1 MTRFDRAKGVRV
13 VISRSVLAAIFDECD
28 RYGDVETGG
37 RIVGTYRSGRSL
49 DVNVA
54 GMIDAGPQARRA
66 VTSFFQDGEYQEGVF
81 REIEREHP
89 DIEHLGTWHTHHVN
103 GFPTLSGGDIETYR
117 RTVNHPQ
124 HNVDFW
130 YALLVTEKVAR
141 PDRYKVKHYLLR
153 RHDDKVY
160 EVPPERVEVA
170 EGPAIWVPG
179 VTRAQPP
186 AAPAFSI
193 ESDHAMH
200 ERRAFDDQVLRR
212 LFPNLRPFFSEA
224 AQCLLWKGAISLLDQ
239 STADVVVAEGVS
251 EGRTSYEA
259 MVSRKE
265 RGRFPAAVSVQ
276 DETPWLAVRRL
287 ELQLNRLVTGLGN

>member
-1 MTRFDRAKGVRV
+1 MLTAV
-13 VISRSVLAAIFDECD
+13 FDECD
-28 RYGDVETGG
+28 RYGHVETGG
-37 RIVGTYRSGRSL
+37 RIVGTYRRGRNL
-49 DVNVA
+49 DVTVT

-124 HNVDFW
+124 HNLDFW
-130 YALLVTEKVAR
+130 YALLVTAKVAG
-141 PDRYKVKHYLLR
+141 PDRYRVKHYLLR

-160 EVPPERVEVA
+160 KIPPKLVRVA
-170 EGPAIWVPG
+170 EERAIWVPG
-179 VTRAQPP
+179 VTRGRPQ
-186 AAPAFSI
+186 AAPASSI
-193 ESDHAMH
+193 ESDSASHSRQ
-200 ERRAFDDQVLRR
+200 ERRAFDDQVLRQ

-224 AQCLLWKGAISLLDQ
+224 AQCLLWKGSISLLDH
-239 STADVVVAEGVS
+239 SSADVVVVESVS
-251 EGRTSYEA
+251 EGKTGYEA
-259 MVSRKE
+259 MVPRKE
-265 RGRFPAAVSVQ
+265 RERFPVAARAQ

-287 ELQLNRLVTGLGN
+287 ELHLNRLVAGLGN